1 MLWAFE
7 VICIFAI
14 FYSFLCRTPNSI
26 SLVCLAK
33 FCKKCQ
39 MLCKAKRQKFLTR
52 REIEGRRE
60 EEGREGG
67 EKRERERER
76 EWEVATNRTFIT
88 MIVLL
93 ITLVWFL
100 VDSYFLFGLE
110 SFAQFWLLFWNEMRR
125 ATLHQ
130 TIFWMAWFY
139 FIKFRPFEEK
149 SGYKLFEELIKMT

>member
-52 REIEGRRE
+52 ERA
-60 EEGREGG
+60 
-67 EKRERERER
+67 RERER